1 MMNKK
6 EHREKIMVTLKEHYN
21 KAVEMGY
28 EVLGVFLYG
37 SQNYGLDTSM
47 SDIDS
52 KIIILPS
59 IDDIVLRRKPV
70 STSVEV
76 AGGLTDIKDIRVMFE
91 IYKKANINFLETLFT
106 NYYILNTEYVTR
118 FTPMWDRR
126 EEIANFNL
134 SSMKKAIFGMAKEKQ
149 NALFKEYPSQLE
161 QIKQFGYS
169 GKQLHHILRLKEF
182 SEDFFLKGKS
192 FLESLTP
199 SHKEELIDIKT
210 YNPQL
215 TTSTVETMAEMTIS
229 SLRVLLKDE
238 DKTVNIETGDFM
250 DSILS
255 GLIRQKFRNEILAE
269 NENDIKCY
277 KDGSGEL
284 TPYKFLKYGD
294 FKLG

>member
-1 MMNKK
+1 MNKK
-6 EHREKIMVTLKEHYN
+6 EHHDKIMLTLREHYN

-37 SQNYGLDTSM
+37 SQNYELDTPM

-59 IDDIVLRRKPV
+59 IDDIVLRRKAV

-91 IYKKANINFLETLFT
+91 MYKKANINFLETLFT
-106 NYYILNTEYVTR
+106 NYYILNPEYATNFV
-118 FTPMWDRR
+118 PMWNRR
-126 EEIANFNL
+126 EDIAKFNL
-134 SSMKKAIFGMAKEKQ
+134 SSMRKAVFGMAKEKE

-161 QIKQFGYS
+161 QIKRFGYS

-182 SEDFFLKGKS
+182 SKDFFLKGKS
-192 FLESLTP
+192 FSESLVP

-215 TTSTVETMAEMTIS
+215 TTSTARAMAEMAIS
-229 SLRVLLKDE
+229 SLQILLRDE
-238 DKTVNIETGDFM
+238 DKSVNIETGDFM
-250 DSILS
+250 DSVLS
-255 GLIRQKFRNEILAE
+255 RLIRQKFRNEILAE
-269 NENDIKCY
+269 NENDTKCY
-277 KDGSGEL
+277 KNR
-284 TPYKFLKYGD
+284 
-294 FKLG
+294 

>member
-1 MMNKK
+1 MNKK
-6 EHREKIMVTLKEHYN
+6 DHHDKIMLTLREHYN

-37 SQNYGLDTSM
+37 SQNYELDTPM

-59 IDDIVLRRKPV
+59 IDDIVLRRKAV

-91 IYKKANINFLETLFT
+91 MYKKANINFLETLFT
-106 NYYILNTEYVTR
+106 NYYILNPEYATNFV
-118 FTPMWDRR
+118 PMWNRR
-126 EEIANFNL
+126 EDIAKFNL
-134 SSMKKAIFGMAKEKQ
+134 FSMRKAVFGMAKEKQ

-161 QIKQFGYS
+161 QIERFGYS

-182 SEDFFLKGKS
+182 SKDFFLKGKS
-192 FLESLTP
+192 FSESLVP

-215 TTSTVETMAEMTIS
+215 TTSTAETMAEMTIS
-229 SLRVLLKDE
+229 SLQILLRDE
-238 DKTVNIETGDFM
+238 DKSVNIETGDFM
-250 DSILS
+250 DSVLS
-255 GLIRQKFRNEILAE
+255 RLIRQKFRNEILAE
-269 NENDIKCY
+269 NENDTKCY
-277 KDGSGEL
+277 KNR
-284 TPYKFLKYGD
+284 YKIL
-294 FKLG
+294 